1 MVLGLTALTA
11 ALVLVHAGR
20 ILNLG
25 FPLMATVVAAVLFI
39 MRPSVYCAYLWWI
52 WLFTPLV
59 RRLVDYQT
67 GYHDVSP
74 VMLTPLLVTSFTL
87 IALLRRPRFLL
98 KRSMLP
104 FFLLLLVYL
113 NALIIGIFS
122 NGPLPAVYEFSNWLL
137 PTAFGA
143 YLLMSPETYAETRAA
158 LLFSILFGLLL
169 VSLYGLYQF
178 YNMPPWDA
186 YWLSESH
193 YTAAGNGLAEQ
204 TRLFSTLNSPGPFAI
219 ILMASL
225 VFTMV
230 ASGFL
235 RFLAGGFGFPAFGLT
250 LVRSAWGGWVIA
262 AAFVVWRI
270 GGKARVRI
278 LVAAM
283 VFAIIAVPLTTAG
296 PVSDVISKR
305 FSTFSSIQNDPS
317 YQSRQGLYKSQ
328 TIAALTQP
336 IGVGFG
342 QFGLASKLSTGAAT
356 VVDSGVLLIP
366 FELGWVGGAFFLWAI
381 GALLLRVLNAT
392 RGTSDRVAIAGAG
405 VFISML
411 IQNVFSL
418 QFSGGLGLTLW
429 MGLGLALG
437 AEQVSRSSTQAKAM
451 QNFIAIR
458 RPV

>member
-1 MVLGLTALTA
+1 MVIGLTALTA
-11 ALVLVHAGR
+11 ALVLVHGGR
-20 ILNLG
+20 ILNFG
-25 FPLMATVVAAVLFI
+25 FPLMATVVAAVLFS
-39 MRPSVYCAYLWWI
+39 MRPSVYCAFVWWT

-59 RRLVDYQT
+59 RRLVDYQS
-67 GYHDVSP
+67 GYHNVSP
-74 VMLTPLLVTSFTL
+74 VMVTPLLVTGFTL
-87 IALLRRPRFLL
+87 VALLRQPRFLL
-98 KRSMLP
+98 RRSMLP

-113 NALIIGIFS
+113 NALLVGVFT
-122 NGPLPAVYEFSNWLL
+122 NGPVPAMYEFSNWLV

-143 YLLMSPETYAETRAA
+143 FLLMSPEGYAEIRSA
-158 LLFSILFGLLL
+158 LVFAVLFGLLL
-169 VSLYGLYQF
+169 ISLYGLYQF

-186 YWLSESH
+186 YWISESG
-193 YTAAGNGLAEQ
+193 YTAAGSGLAEQ

-235 RFLAGGFGFPAFGLT
+235 RFFAGGFGFPAFGLT

-262 AAFVVWRI
+262 AAFVIWRI

-278 LVAAM
+278 VVAAM

-296 PVSDVISKR
+296 PVSDVLSKR
-305 FSTFSSIQNDPS
+305 FASFSDLQNDVS

-328 TIAALTQP
+328 TTTALTQP

-342 QFGLASKLSTGAAT
+342 QFGLASKLSTGTAT

-418 QFSGGLGLTLW
+418 QFSGGLALTLW

-437 AEQVSRSSTQAKAM
+437 QEKVLRAASPTKATQI
-451 QNFIAIR
+451 FLPIG